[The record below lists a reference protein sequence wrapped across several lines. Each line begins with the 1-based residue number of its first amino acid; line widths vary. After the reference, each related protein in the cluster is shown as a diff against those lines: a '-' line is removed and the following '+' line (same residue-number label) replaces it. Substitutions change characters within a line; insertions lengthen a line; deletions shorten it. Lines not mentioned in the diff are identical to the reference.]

1 MPLKET
7 SENGASTIKGNA
19 PYDTLNALNEPLNN
33 TLNGRSDTLN
43 GPLTSAENSDE
54 KTYQDWI
61 ILLIKKNPDITQ
73 QQLAKAL
80 KVSLSTVKREM
91 KLLQDRGE
99 VLREG
104 TKKAGKWIVMDLTA
118 MDEAM
123 DTMDKQ
129 DTYQIDS
136 VEPY

>member
-1 MPLKET
+1 
-7 SENGASTIKGNA
+7 
-19 PYDTLNALNEPLNN
+19 
-33 TLNGRSDTLN
+33 
-43 GPLTSAENSDE
+43 
-54 KTYQDWI
+54 
-61 ILLIKKNPDITQ
+61 LIKKNPDIAQ

-104 TKKAGKWIVMDLTA
+104 AKKAGKWIVMDLTA

-123 DTMDKQ
+123 DKQ

-136 VEPY
+136 VEPILRDCIEDECKAIQETCDVDGFIRAQTAAL

>member
-1 MPLKET
+1 
-7 SENGASTIKGNA
+7 
-19 PYDTLNALNEPLNN
+19 
-33 TLNGRSDTLN
+33 
-43 GPLTSAENSDE
+43 
-54 KTYQDWI
+54 
-61 ILLIKKNPDITQ
+61 
-73 QQLAKAL
+73 
-80 KVSLSTVKREM
+80 M

-123 DTMDKQ
+123 DKQ

>member
-1 MPLKET
+1 M
-7 SENGASTIKGNA
+7 
-19 PYDTLNALNEPLNN
+19 
-33 TLNGRSDTLN
+33 
-43 GPLTSAENSDE
+43 
-54 KTYQDWI
+54 
-61 ILLIKKNPDITQ
+61 IKKNPDITQ

-123 DTMDKQ
+123 DKQ